1 MELIWP
7 FGLKWSVWPPAPHR
21 TRGPCHDAPPGTS
34 APYAVPDLR
43 VAGVD
48 GVDRVGTRG
57 PVLRAQPDGTPDGHG
72 RTHGQRGGVVGGAG
86 L

>member
-1 MELIWP
+1 M
-7 FGLKWSVWPPAPHR
+7 
-21 TRGPCHDAPPGTS
+21 
-34 APYAVPDLR
+34 PDLR